1 MELIGKLV
9 SNDTTK
15 VVMLLSDPKY
25 ISVKFVYQCLHILN
39 NKGILDGLKGSTKM
53 QRQNNY
59 SNINHVNTMVKV
71 TLVLITEV

>member
-53 QRQNNY
+53 QR
-59 SNINHVNTMVKV
+59 
-71 TLVLITEV
+71 